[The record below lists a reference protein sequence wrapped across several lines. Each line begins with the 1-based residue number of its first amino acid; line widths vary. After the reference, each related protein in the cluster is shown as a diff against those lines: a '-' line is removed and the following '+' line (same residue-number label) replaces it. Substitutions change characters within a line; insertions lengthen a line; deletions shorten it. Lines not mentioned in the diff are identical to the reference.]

1 MRSISAP
8 VRFSAL
14 LPLLLGVLL
23 CGGCFRSKDA
33 DIDPAAYMS
42 AEEFACQF
50 YLQQITPSVKGSYG
64 FDADGKILLLYPG
77 MNTASFD
84 GKVFRLPVRPVVS
97 AQGLLI
103 PRTAI
108 AAMPKEITS
117 RTAKPRTGRQLVI
130 IDAGHGGNDPGA
142 RAGGL
147 NEKDI
152 ALDIA
157 RMVERELSRQGIE
170 VRMTRNSDV
179 FLTLQQRANIANL
192 NPGAVFVSIHA
203 NASNSPTARGI
214 ETFYIADRV
223 TDASR
228 AQTAITRYHIG
239 GPQGNLSGR
248 DGLAAAQAMCARYRK
263 ESQILAGMVQNQLI
277 AATRDTDRGVKQDNF
292 AVLRESFFGPAI
304 LVEVGFMTHPP
315 TLQRLGT
322 SPYRQQLAQAIARGV
337 GQYLAGGNGGR

>member
-1 MRSISAP
+1 MRSICPFA
-8 VRFSAL
+8 RFLVILSL
-14 LPLLLGVLL
+14 FLTSLFS
-23 CGGCFRSKDA
+23 GGCFRSKDA

-84 GKVFRLPVRPVVS
+84 GKVFRLPARPVVS

-130 IDAGHGGNDPGA
+130 IDAGHGGNDSGA

-152 ALDIA
+152 VLDVA
-157 RMVERELSRQGIE
+157 KMVERELTRQGIE

-203 NASNSPTARGI
+203 NASSSPSARGI
-214 ETFYIADRV
+214 ETFFIADRV

-228 AQTAITRYHIG
+228 AQTAISRYHIG
-239 GPQGNLSGR
+239 GPQGKLSGR

-263 ESQILAGMVQNQLI
+263 ESQVLAGMVQNQLI
-277 AATRDTDRGVKQDNF
+277 AVTRDTDRGVKQDNF

-304 LVEVGFMTHPP
+304 LVEVGFMSNPQ
-315 TLQRLGT
+315 TLQKLGT
-322 SPYRQQLAQAIARGV
+322 TAYRQQLAQAIARGV
-337 GQYLAGGNGGR
+337 GQYFANGSSGR